1 MIFSYIDL
9 IMGGA
14 MVCGRVQ
21 DADFNANVPPPQE
34 LRIQRLDYGRPPLAQ
49 NNNNSRPPQIDTH
62 NRANIRLSTPHQ
74 KIRVSSIDYTPM
86 GEEKTKFPF
95 YCPLCLYYFSDTI
108 METSCCKNY
117 ICHDCAVHFLK
128 GKEGLPKNLSVVPK
142 KLPPAL
148 RCPHCNTEK
157 VSLSYVQK
165 GMKIRSYTTSP
176 STQARIEALENG
188 FPAKEP
194 ETVSPESNKVEKG
207 LDGSD
212 KMPNVLD
219 DRTENENGGDGS
231 TDNNNDA
238 VTTFNTVQNME
249 MQAVS
254 LDDSVGLPGVVPN
267 EARLV
272 KSPRQQNRVEVP
284 DQIDN
289 SLGEQPVNT
298 DSTAN

>member
-1 MIFSYIDL
+1 
-9 IMGGA
+9 
-14 MVCGRVQ
+14 MVCGRAQ

-62 NRANIRLSTPHQ
+62 NRANVRLSTPHQ

-165 GMKIRSYTTSP
+165 GKKIRSYTTSP

-188 FPAKEP
+188 FSAKQP
-194 ETVSPESNKVEKG
+194 ETVSPESNKAEKSS
-207 LDGSD
+207 DGSD
-212 KMPNVLD
+212 SMPNALD
-219 DRTENENGGDGS
+219 DRTEKEDSGDSG
-231 TDNNNDA
+231 TNNSSGV
-238 VTTFNTVQNME
+238 VTAFNTTQEME
-249 MQAVS
+249 MEAVN

-272 KSPRQQNRVEVP
+272 KSPRQQDRSEAT
-284 DQIDN
+284 DQVN
-289 SLGEQPVNT
+289 NTVGEQQTNT
-298 DSTAN
+298 NIVAT

>member
-1 MIFSYIDL
+1 
-9 IMGGA
+9 
-14 MVCGRVQ
+14 
-21 DADFNANVPPPQE
+21 
-34 LRIQRLDYGRPPLAQ
+34 
-49 NNNNSRPPQIDTH
+49 
-62 NRANIRLSTPHQ
+62 
-74 KIRVSSIDYTPM
+74 
-86 GEEKTKFPF
+86 
-95 YCPLCLYYFSDTI
+95 
-108 METSCCKNY
+108 
-117 ICHDCAVHFLK
+117 VHFLK

-231 TDNNNDA
+231 SDNNNDA